1 MTGIAALIALAAA
14 FALAGGRAFAR
25 RRRRDGIQRP
35 LVLASPG
42 GRAFA
47 ANVDTL
53 SDFRMGLQLPRGRK

>member
-1 MTGIAALIALAAA
+1 MTGIAALAALLA
-14 FALAGGRAFAR
+14 FALAGGWAFAR

-47 ANVDTL
+47 AHVDTL
-53 SDFRMGLQLPRGRK
+53 SDFRMGLQLPRSRR